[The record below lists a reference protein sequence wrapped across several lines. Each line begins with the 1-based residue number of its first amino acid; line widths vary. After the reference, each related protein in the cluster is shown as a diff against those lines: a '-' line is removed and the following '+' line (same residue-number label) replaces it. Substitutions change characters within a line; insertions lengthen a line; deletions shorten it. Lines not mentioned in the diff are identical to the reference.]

1 MPAAFTIRRVK
12 AADHPLLLRHVRA
25 LNIHEDAIAGDRAIG
40 EADAAATLDEV
51 LGLVAESGGIALVA
65 EAEGLVVGHLFLTI
79 ETAPP
84 YIRAAFRRFAYVADA
99 FVQEAFRGRGAFRA
113 MLAEAEAHARGGGCR
128 RLMIGVLAG
137 NAIAERA
144 YRRAGFRDYAIE
156 LIREIPPP

>member
-1 MPAAFTIRRVK
+1 VSAAFAIRRVE
-12 AADHPLLLRHVRA
+12 AADRSVLLRHVRA
-25 LNIHEDAIAGDRAIG
+25 LNIHEDAMAADRATG

-51 LGLVAESGGIALVA
+51 LGRVAVSGGLALVA
-65 EAEGLVVGHLFLTI
+65 EAEGSVIGHLALTI

-84 YIRAAFRRFAYVADA
+84 YIRAELRRFAYVADA

-113 MLAEAEAHARGGGCR
+113 MLAEAEAHARAAGCR
-128 RLMIGVLAG
+128 RLMIGVLVG

-156 LIREIPPP
+156 LVREIPPQ